1 MLTPQTSEPATR
13 TVVPNQTQLGEAHM
27 KVIYMGL
34 ILNMLLP
41 IVVILAGLGV
51 RHFVQG
57 GEAGPVTD
65 QTRIMFYALLFVA
78 VSEIGVT
85 IFLKKLFLKPLPTTG
100 EPSESIPTIAFIQS
114 RYLILY
120 NLAFAPAI
128 YGFVWYFLGGEL
140 KEFVLFAVISLIM
153 FRLVRPSADFFYSL
167 FGARPA
173 VE

>member
-1 MLTPQTSEPATR
+1 MLTPQTSGSATQ
-13 TVVPNQTQLGEAHM
+13 TGVPNHTQLREAHM
-27 KVIYMGL
+27 KTIYMGL

-57 GEAGPVTD
+57 GAAEPVTD
-65 QTRIMFYALLFVA
+65 QTRIIFYALLFVA

-85 IFLKKLFLKPLPTTG
+85 IFLKKLFLKPLSTT
-100 EPSESIPTIAFIQS
+100 EAPPASIPTIAFIQS
-114 RYLILY
+114 RYLILF
-120 NLAFAPAI
+120 NLAFAPTI

-140 KEFVLFAVISLIM
+140 QEFVLFAVISLII